1 MFYTSGDFILDAYY
15 IVNDPNDPLAVKA
28 TEIRKQDYLFWNEV
42 KPDLEEDFDISCHTL
57 STRTGLSER
66 RTRDITMALYRLAE
80 LPLTKALQ
88 ETYYFLDF
96 SRLITIDAVLSKLG
110 DIPTAI
116 LERIDQELARYLTP
130 TKPGQVLPSNTNLRR
145 KLNGLIAVEDP
156 HPNEDKEPDAGN
168 DSYFTYHS
176 FGGKAGLAVEFDEA
190 TMLAID
196 EHVSK
201 AAEEHNL
208 TKAEA
213 LAKLILG
220 EIESRAKVVL
230 HMYRAHDQ
238 EAAPAFIRGFGWVSP
253 ETADSL
259 RPTQTRDMDLATRM
273 ESESYVTPP
282 LIGAYV
288 EGRDGV
294 CRWPGCNRPAENC
307 QKDHRIDHAQGGKTA
322 GSNVASLCQHH
333 HNIKTDGGAFYIM
346 DPHTGDIVW
355 LFDDGRWEYDE
366 PQGPL
371 APKNKNWALTVGQA
385 IAARRAAARER
396 SDS

>member
-1 MFYTSGDFILDAYY
+1 MEAYY
-15 IVNDPNDPLAVKA
+15 IVNDPKDLLAVKA
-28 TEIRKQDYLFWNEV
+28 TEIRKQDYLFWKDA
-42 KPDLEEDFDISCHTL
+42 KPDLEDDFDISCHTL
-57 STRTGLSER
+57 ATRTGLSER

-80 LPLTKALQ
+80 LPLTMTLQ

-110 DIPTAI
+110 DVPAET
-116 LERIDQELARYLTP
+116 LQRIDQELSRYLTP
-130 TKPGQVLPSNTNLRR
+130 SKPGQVLPSNTNLRR
-145 KLNGLIAVEDP
+145 KLNGLIAIENP
-156 HPNEDKEPDAGN
+156 STEENKEAPTKN
-168 DSYFTYHS
+168 NSYFTYSS
-176 FGGKAGLAVEFDEA
+176 FGGKAGLAVEFDE
-190 TMLAID
+190 TTLIAID
-196 EHVSK
+196 EHISK
-201 AAEEHNL
+201 AAEEHGL
-208 TKAEA
+208 SKAEA

-220 EIESRAKVVL
+220 EIESRTKVVL

-238 EAAPAFIRGFGWVSP
+238 ESAPAFIRGFGWVSP
-253 ETADSL
+253 ETADNL
-259 RPTQTRDMDLATRM
+259 RPAQTRDMDLAKEM

-294 CRWPGCNRPAENC
+294 CRWPGCYRPAESC
-307 QKDHRIDHAQGGKTA
+307 QKDHRIDHARGGKTA
-322 GSNVASLCQHH
+322 GSNLASLCQHH
-333 HNIKTDGGAFYIM
+333 HNVKTDGGAFYIM

-385 IAARRAAARER
+385 IAARRAAAKER
-396 SDS
+396 NES

>member
-1 MFYTSGDFILDAYY
+1 MDAYY
-15 IVNDPNDPLAVKA
+15 IVNDPNDPIAVKA
-28 TEIRKQDYLFWNEV
+28 TEIRKQDYLFWREV
-42 KPDLEEDFDISCHTL
+42 KPDLEDDFDISCHTL

-110 DIPTAI
+110 DIPTEI
-116 LERIDQELARYLTP
+116 LERIDQELASYLTP
-130 TKPGQVLPSNTNLRR
+130 TKPGQVLPSNTKLRR

-156 HPNEDKEPDAGN
+156 NPKEDTGSDTGN
-168 DSYFTYHS
+168 DSYYTYPS

-190 TMLAID
+190 TMIAID

-220 EIESRAKVVL
+220 EIESRTKVVL

-259 RPTQTRDMDLATRM
+259 CPTQTRDMDRAKGM

-322 GSNVASLCQHH
+322 GSNLASLCQHH

-385 IAARRAAARER
+385 IAARREAAKER
-396 SDS
+396 NVS

>member
-1 MFYTSGDFILDAYY
+1 MEAYY
-15 IVNDPNDPLAVKA
+15 IVNDPKDPLAVKA
-28 TEIRKQDYLFWNEV
+28 TEIRKQDYLFWKDA
-42 KPDLEEDFDISCHTL
+42 KPDLEDDFDITCHTL
-57 STRTGLSER
+57 ATRTGLSER

-80 LPLTKALQ
+80 LPLTMALQ

-110 DIPTAI
+110 DVPAET
-116 LERIDQELARYLTP
+116 LERIDQELSRYLTP
-130 TKPGQVLPSNTNLRR
+130 SKPRQVLPSNTNLRR
-145 KLNGLIAVEDP
+145 KLNGLIAIENP
-156 HPNEDKEPDAGN
+156 STEENKEAPTKN
-168 DSYFTYHS
+168 NSYFTYSS
-176 FGGKAGLAVEFDEA
+176 FGGKAGLAVEFDE
-190 TMLAID
+190 TTLIAID
-196 EHVSK
+196 EHISK
-201 AAEEHNL
+201 AAEEHGFS
-208 TKAEA
+208 KAEA

-220 EIESRAKVVL
+220 EIESRTKVVL

-238 EAAPAFIRGFGWVSP
+238 ESAPAFIRGFGWVSP
-253 ETADSL
+253 ETADNL
-259 RPTQTRDMDLATRM
+259 RPAQTRDMDLAKEM

-294 CRWPGCNRPAENC
+294 CRWPGCYRPAESC
-307 QKDHRIDHAQGGKTA
+307 QKDHRIDHARGGKTA
-322 GSNVASLCQHH
+322 GSNLASLCQHH
-333 HNIKTDGGAFYIM
+333 HNVKTDGGAFYIM

-385 IAARRAAARER
+385 IAARRAAAKER
-396 SDS
+396 NES

>member
-1 MFYTSGDFILDAYY
+1 MEAYY
-15 IVNDPNDPLAVKA
+15 IVNDPKDPLAVKT
-28 TEIRKQDYLFWNEV
+28 TEIRKQDYLFWKDA
-42 KPDLEEDFDISCHTL
+42 KPDLEDDFDISCHTL
-57 STRTGLSER
+57 ATRTGLSER
-66 RTRDITMALYRLAE
+66 RTRDITMAIYRLAE
-80 LPLTKALQ
+80 LPLTMALQ

-110 DIPTAI
+110 DVPAET
-116 LERIDQELARYLTP
+116 LERIDQELSRYLTP
-130 TKPGQVLPSNTNLRR
+130 SKPGQVLPSNTNLRR
-145 KLNGLIAVEDP
+145 KLNGLIAIENP
-156 HPNEDKEPDAGN
+156 STEENKETLTKN
-168 DSYFTYHS
+168 NSYFTYPS

-190 TMLAID
+190 TLIAID
-196 EHVSK
+196 EHISK
-201 AAEEHNL
+201 AAEEHGL
-208 TKAEA
+208 SKAEA

-220 EIESRAKVVL
+220 EIESRTKVVL

-238 EAAPAFIRGFGWVSP
+238 ESAPAFIRGFGWVSP
-253 ETADSL
+253 KTADNL
-259 RPTQTRDMDLATRM
+259 RPAQTRDMDLAKEM

-294 CRWPGCNRPAENC
+294 CRWPGCYRPAESC
-307 QKDHRIDHAQGGKTA
+307 QKDHRIDHARGGKTA
-322 GSNVASLCQHH
+322 GSNLASLCQHH
-333 HNIKTDGGAFYIM
+333 HNVKTDGGAFYIM

-385 IAARRAAARER
+385 IAARRAAAKER
-396 SDS
+396 NES

>member
-1 MFYTSGDFILDAYY
+1 MEAYY
-15 IVNDPNDPLAVKA
+15 IVNDPKDPLAVKA
-28 TEIRKQDYLFWNEV
+28 TEIRKQDYLFWKDA
-42 KPDLEEDFDISCHTL
+42 KPDLEDDFDISCHTL
-57 STRTGLSER
+57 ATRTGLSER

-80 LPLTKALQ
+80 LPLTMTLQ

-110 DIPTAI
+110 DVPAET
-116 LERIDQELARYLTP
+116 LERIDQELSRYLTP
-130 TKPGQVLPSNTNLRR
+130 SKPRQVLPSNTNLRR
-145 KLNGLIAVEDP
+145 KLNGLIAIENP
-156 HPNEDKEPDAGN
+156 STEENKEAPTKN
-168 DSYFTYHS
+168 NSYFTYSS

-190 TMLAID
+190 TLIAID
-196 EHVSK
+196 EHISK
-201 AAEEHNL
+201 AAEEHGL
-208 TKAEA
+208 SKAEA

-220 EIESRAKVVL
+220 EIESRTKVVL

-238 EAAPAFIRGFGWVSP
+238 ESAPAFIRGFGWVSP
-253 ETADSL
+253 ETADNL
-259 RPTQTRDMDLATRM
+259 RPAQTRDMDLAKEM

-288 EGRDGV
+288 EGRDWV
-294 CRWPGCNRPAENC
+294 CRWPGCYRPAESC
-307 QKDHRIDHAQGGKTA
+307 QKDHRIDHARGGKTA
-322 GSNVASLCQHH
+322 GSNLASLCQHH
-333 HNIKTDGGAFYIM
+333 HNVKTDGGAFYIM

-385 IAARRAAARER
+385 IAARRAAAKER
-396 SDS
+396 NES

>member
-1 MFYTSGDFILDAYY
+1 MFYKSGDFILDAYY

-28 TEIRKQDYLFWNEV
+28 TEIRKQDYLFWKEV

-110 DIPTAI
+110 DIPTEI

-156 HPNEDKEPDAGN
+156 HHNEDKEPDAGN

-201 AAEEHNL
+201 AAKEHNL

-230 HMYRAHDQ
+230 HMYRAL
-238 EAAPAFIRGFGWVSP
+238 
-253 ETADSL
+253 SL
-259 RPTQTRDMDLATRM
+259 
-273 ESESYVTPP
+273 
-282 LIGAYV
+282 
-288 EGRDGV
+288 
-294 CRWPGCNRPAENC
+294 
-307 QKDHRIDHAQGGKTA
+307 
-322 GSNVASLCQHH
+322 
-333 HNIKTDGGAFYIM
+333 
-346 DPHTGDIVW
+346 
-355 LFDDGRWEYDE
+355 
-366 PQGPL
+366 
-371 APKNKNWALTVGQA
+371 
-385 IAARRAAARER
+385 
-396 SDS
+396 

>member
-1 MFYTSGDFILDAYY
+1 MESYY
-15 IVNDPNDPLAVKA
+15 IVNDPKDPLAVKA
-28 TEIRKQDYLFWNEV
+28 TEIRKQDYLFWKDA
-42 KPDLEEDFDISCHTL
+42 KPDLEDDFDISCHTL
-57 STRTGLSER
+57 ATRTGLSER

-80 LPLTKALQ
+80 LPLTMALQ

-96 SRLITIDAVLSKLG
+96 SRLVTIDAVLSKLG
-110 DIPTAI
+110 DVPAET
-116 LERIDQELARYLTP
+116 LERIDQELSRYLTP
-130 TKPGQVLPSNTNLRR
+130 SNPRQVLPSNTNLRR
-145 KLNGLIAVEDP
+145 KLNGLIAIENP
-156 HPNEDKEPDAGN
+156 STEENKEAPTKN
-168 DSYFTYHS
+168 NSYFTYSS

-190 TMLAID
+190 TLIAID
-196 EHVSK
+196 EHISK
-201 AAEEHNL
+201 AAEEHGL
-208 TKAEA
+208 SKAEA

-220 EIESRAKVVL
+220 EIESRTKVVL

-238 EAAPAFIRGFGWVSP
+238 ESAPAFIRGFGWVSP
-253 ETADSL
+253 ETADNL
-259 RPTQTRDMDLATRM
+259 RPAQTRDMDLAKEM

-294 CRWPGCNRPAENC
+294 CRWPGCYRPAESC
-307 QKDHRIDHAQGGKTA
+307 QKDHRIDHARGGKTA
-322 GSNVASLCQHH
+322 GNNLASLCQHH
-333 HNIKTDGGAFYIM
+333 HNVKTDGGAFYIM

-385 IAARRAAARER
+385 IAARRAAAKER
-396 SDS
+396 NES

>member
-1 MFYTSGDFILDAYY
+1 MEAYY
-15 IVNDPNDPLAVKA
+15 IVNDPKDPLAVKA
-28 TEIRKQDYLFWNEV
+28 TEIRKQDYLFWKDA
-42 KPDLEEDFDISCHTL
+42 KPDLEDDFDINCHTL
-57 STRTGLSER
+57 ATRTGLSER

-80 LPLTKALQ
+80 LPLTMALQ

-110 DIPTAI
+110 DVPAET
-116 LERIDQELARYLTP
+116 LERIDQELSRYLTP
-130 TKPGQVLPSNTNLRR
+130 SKPRQVLPSNTNLRR
-145 KLNGLIAVEDP
+145 KLNGLIAIENP
-156 HPNEDKEPDAGN
+156 STEENKEAPTKN
-168 DSYFTYHS
+168 NSYFTYSS
-176 FGGKAGLAVEFDEA
+176 FGGKAGLAVEIDEA
-190 TMLAID
+190 TLIAID
-196 EHVSK
+196 EHISK
-201 AAEEHNL
+201 AAEEHGL
-208 TKAEA
+208 SKAEA

-220 EIESRAKVVL
+220 EIESRTKVVL

-238 EAAPAFIRGFGWVSP
+238 ESAPAFIRGFGWVSP
-253 ETADSL
+253 ETADNL
-259 RPTQTRDMDLATRM
+259 RPAQTRDMDLAKEM

-294 CRWPGCNRPAENC
+294 CRWPGCYRPAESC
-307 QKDHRIDHAQGGKTA
+307 QKEHRIDHARGGKTA
-322 GSNVASLCQHH
+322 GSNLASLCQHH
-333 HNIKTDGGAFYIM
+333 HNVKTDGGAFYIM

-385 IAARRAAARER
+385 IAARRAAAKER
-396 SDS
+396 NES

>member
-1 MFYTSGDFILDAYY
+1 MEAYY
-15 IVNDPNDPLAVKA
+15 IVNDPKDPLAVKA
-28 TEIRKQDYLFWNEV
+28 TEIRKQDYLFWKDA
-42 KPDLEEDFDISCHTL
+42 KPDLEDDFDISCHTL
-57 STRTGLSER
+57 ATRTGLSER

-80 LPLTKALQ
+80 LPLTMTLQ

-110 DIPTAI
+110 DVPAET
-116 LERIDQELARYLTP
+116 LERIDQELSRYLTP
-130 TKPGQVLPSNTNLRR
+130 SKPGQVLPSNTNLRR
-145 KLNGLIAVEDP
+145 KLNGLIAIENP
-156 HPNEDKEPDAGN
+156 STEENKEAPTKN
-168 DSYFTYHS
+168 NSYFTYSS
-176 FGGKAGLAVEFDEA
+176 FGGKAGLAVEFDE
-190 TMLAID
+190 TTLIAID
-196 EHVSK
+196 EHISK
-201 AAEEHNL
+201 AAEEHGL
-208 TKAEA
+208 SKAEA

-220 EIESRAKVVL
+220 EIESRTKVVL

-238 EAAPAFIRGFGWVSP
+238 ESAPAFIRGFGWVSP
-253 ETADSL
+253 ETADNL
-259 RPTQTRDMDLATRM
+259 RPAQTRDMDLAKEM

-294 CRWPGCNRPAENC
+294 CRWPGCYRPAESC
-307 QKDHRIDHAQGGKTA
+307 QKDHRIDHARGGKNA
-322 GSNVASLCQHH
+322 GSNLASLCQHH
-333 HNIKTDGGAFYIM
+333 HNVKTDGGAFYIM

-385 IAARRAAARER
+385 IAARRAAAKER
-396 SDS
+396 NES

>member
-1 MFYTSGDFILDAYY
+1 MEAYY
-15 IVNDPNDPLAVKA
+15 IVNDPKDPLAVKA
-28 TEIRKQDYLFWNEV
+28 TEIRKQDYLFWKDA
-42 KPDLEEDFDISCHTL
+42 KPDLEDDFDISCHTL
-57 STRTGLSER
+57 ATRTGLSER

-80 LPLTKALQ
+80 LPLTMTLQ

-110 DIPTAI
+110 DVPAET
-116 LERIDQELARYLTP
+116 LERIDQELSRYLTP
-130 TKPGQVLPSNTNLRR
+130 SNPRQVLPSNTNLRR
-145 KLNGLIAVEDP
+145 KLNGLIAIENP
-156 HPNEDKEPDAGN
+156 STEENKEAPTKN
-168 DSYFTYHS
+168 NSYFTYSS
-176 FGGKAGLAVEFDEA
+176 FGGKAGLAVEFDE
-190 TMLAID
+190 TTLIAID
-196 EHVSK
+196 EHISK
-201 AAEEHNL
+201 AAEEHGL
-208 TKAEA
+208 SKAEA

-220 EIESRAKVVL
+220 EIESRTKVVL

-238 EAAPAFIRGFGWVSP
+238 ESAPAFIRGFGWVSP
-253 ETADSL
+253 ETADNL
-259 RPTQTRDMDLATRM
+259 RPAQTRDMDLAKEM

-294 CRWPGCNRPAENC
+294 CRWPGCYRPAESC
-307 QKDHRIDHAQGGKTA
+307 QKDHRIDHARGGKTA
-322 GSNVASLCQHH
+322 GSNLASLCQHH
-333 HNIKTDGGAFYIM
+333 HNVKTDGGAFYIM

-385 IAARRAAARER
+385 IAARRAAAKER
-396 SDS
+396 NES

>member
-1 MFYTSGDFILDAYY
+1 MDAYY
-15 IVNDPNDPLAVKA
+15 IVNDPNDPIAVKA
-28 TEIRKQDYLFWNEV
+28 TEIRKQEYLFWREV
-42 KPDLEEDFDISCHTL
+42 KPDLEDDFDISCHTL

-66 RTRDITMALYRLAE
+66 RTRDIIMALYRLAE

-110 DIPTAI
+110 DIPTEI

-156 HPNEDKEPDAGN
+156 HPNEDKGTDAGN

-259 RPTQTRDMDLATRM
+259 RPTQKRDMDLAKRM

-322 GSNVASLCQHH
+322 GSNLASLCQHH
-333 HNIKTDGGAFYIM
+333 HNIKTDGGAFYKM

-385 IAARRAAARER
+385 IAARRAAAKER
-396 SDS
+396 NDS